1 MTRFPWGTMA
11 PIPYADAKYNVTVN
25 MRANGMIETEAD
37 IDENHKTGIKAAVLL
52 GLTDGLAKLASQ
64 CIPTEQIIAHKR
76 DIEETIRQKV
86 SSAGYDT
93 RVTINSITCDE
104 ASRNALEEA
113 KNKAMTAGTV
123 APAATASSVAY
134 SSAVRPKFCPNC
146 GSPAGAGN
154 FCTNCGSRL
163 I

>member
-1 MTRFPWGTMA
+1 
-11 PIPYADAKYNVTVN
+11 
-25 MRANGMIETEAD
+25 MIETEAD
-37 IDENHKTGIKAAVLL
+37 IDENQKTGIKAAVLL
-52 GLTDGLAKLASQ
+52 GLADGLAKLASQ

-113 KNKAMTAGTV
+113 KNKAMAAGTV
-123 APAATASSVAY
+123 APAATA

>member
-1 MTRFPWGTMA
+1 MQMPS
-11 PIPYADAKYNVTVN
+11 TVN
-25 MRANGMIETEAD
+25 LRANGMIETVAD
-37 IDENHKTGIKAAVLL
+37 IDENQKTGIKAAVLL
-52 GLTDGLAKLASQ
+52 GLANGLAKLASQ

-86 SSAGYDT
+86 SSTGYDT

-123 APAATASSVAY
+123 SPAATA

>member
-11 PIPYADAKYNVTVN
+11 TIPYADAKYNVTVN
-25 MRANGMIETEAD
+25 LRANGMIETVAD
-37 IDENHKTGIKAAVLL
+37 IDENQKTGIKAAVLL
-52 GLTDGLAKLASQ
+52 GLANGLAKLASQ
-64 CIPTEQIIAHKR
+64 FIPTEQIIAHKR
-76 DIEETIRQKV
+76 DIEETIRQKL

-93 RVTINSITCDE
+93 RVKINSITCDE

-123 APAATASSVAY
+123 APAATASS
-134 SSAVRPKFCPNC
+134 AVRPKFCPNC
-146 GSPAGAGN
+146 GSPAGTGN